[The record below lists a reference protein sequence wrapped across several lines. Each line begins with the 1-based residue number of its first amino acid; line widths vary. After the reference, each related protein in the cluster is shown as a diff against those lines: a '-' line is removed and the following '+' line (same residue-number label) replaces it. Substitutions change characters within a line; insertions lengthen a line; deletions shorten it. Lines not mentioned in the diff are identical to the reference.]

1 MMEFFKANP
10 AALMDAL
17 PTPPGSDCGS
27 EAGDKNTSKLGS
39 SFLHASTKSTK
50 TKASGLTPGQQ
61 HPLGA
66 VRKRKIDDAFTHRSG
81 KYDLQ
86 RKNSARSF
94 TSNKSFQSQG
104 SRGGANGFRYK
115 KGQPQNT
122 RVGAESMTSHNLA
135 MSTSAA
141 YGLKDRLSGVRHP
154 TNWRLSSV
162 KSSGGAKPCTAEAMA
177 SRRLF
182 NRGASYNN
190 ARVNSTTGFS
200 RGPVGGAK
208 LNDDR
213 PDRLLKTHHPHKQ
226 GRSANVNRTLPHQR
240 PVDLRKLNNRVS
252 AAPASGKSSFL
263 PNISP
268 SACHLSFSHFSSG
281 HQGGG
286 AARSSFYS
294 ANLGSQTGSM
304 LPHA

>member
-1 MMEFFKANP
+1 
-10 AALMDAL
+10 
-17 PTPPGSDCGS
+17 
-27 EAGDKNTSKLGS
+27 
-39 SFLHASTKSTK
+39 
-50 TKASGLTPGQQ
+50 
-61 HPLGA
+61 
-66 VRKRKIDDAFTHRSG
+66 
-81 KYDLQ
+81 
-86 RKNSARSF
+86 
-94 TSNKSFQSQG
+94 
-104 SRGGANGFRYK
+104 
-115 KGQPQNT
+115 
-122 RVGAESMTSHNLA
+122 MTSHNLA

-141 YGLKDRLSGVRHP
+141 YGLKDRLSGARHP
-154 TNWRLSSV
+154 ANWRLSSV
-162 KSSGGAKPCTAEAMA
+162 KSSGGAKPGTAEAMA

-208 LNDDR
+208 LDDDR
-213 PDRLLKTHHPHKQ
+213 PDRLLKTHHPHKP

-281 HQGGG
+281 HQGSG

-294 ANLGSQTGSM
+294 ASMGSQAGSM
-304 LPHA
+304 LPHAQNRLRANHGPPLPLSQAHYPSVKEMGRRKQAAQIAQKEYIDLYVGDPSDEVFHDYILTQNDRLHKF